1 MFSPQVVLT
10 DSDQLGL
17 ARIYTYE
24 QKFALTKIQE
34 KQFEEVLLL
43 LLLPLLLLLLQLL
56 LQLLLLFQLRLL
68 LLLLPLILKLLLH
81 RFSSSSY
88 SCYCSIS

>member
-43 LLLPLLLLLLQLL
+43 LPLLLLLLQLL
-56 LQLLLLFQLRLL
+56 FHLLHLFQLWLLRFLILL
-68 LLLLPLILKLLLH
+68 LLKLLLH
-81 RFSSSSY
+81 GSSSRSY
-88 SCYCSIS
+88 SCSCSIS